1 MITYNSLL
9 NEIHDAL
16 APFDAQY
23 KEMMLDRYSKAY
35 DSIVESRDKM
45 ESEKAEASK
54 HYSYMDER
62 NPYTKHIRFVNQ
74 ILPRKAQQKLTE
86 YGVADKDVF
95 LKFAE
100 ELVFL
105 KFAEELANHNIT
117 ARNSRVAKKLDD
129 ANIKEVNGGSIERT
143 NDGFNGL
150 FKVNTDSGEKKVKV
164 QTILAMGDI
173 QAPHYRTLIHIK

>member
-1 MITYNSLL
+1 MTTYNTLL
-9 NEIHDAL
+9 TEIKDAL

-23 KEMMLDRYSKAY
+23 KQMMLDRYAKAY

-45 ESEKAEASK
+45 ESEKAETSNK
-54 HYSYMDER
+54 YSYMDDR
-62 NPYTKHIRFVNQ
+62 NPYTRHIRFINQ
-74 ILPRKAQQKLTE
+74 ILPRKAQKILTRD
-86 YGVADKDVF
+86 GVEKKDAF
-95 LKFAE
+95 LQ
-100 ELVFL
+100 
-105 KFAEELANHNIT
+105 FAEELANHNIS

-150 FKVNTDSGEKKVKV
+150 FKVNTESGEKKVKV

>member
-1 MITYNSLL
+1 MTTYNSLL

-35 DSIVESRDKM
+35 DSIVQSRDKM
-45 ESEKAEASK
+45 ESEKAETSK
-54 HYSYMDER
+54 NYGYMDDS
-62 NPYTKHIRFVNQ
+62 NPYTKHIRFINQ
-74 ILPRKAQQKLTE
+74 ILPRKAQKKLTD
-86 YGVADKDVF
+86 YGVEKKEAF
-95 LKFAE
+95 LQ
-100 ELVFL
+100 
-105 KFAEELANHNIT
+105 FAEELANHNIS

-129 ANIKEVNGGSIERT
+129 ANIKEVNGGSIEKT

-164 QTILAMGDI
+164 QTILAWGDI

>member
-1 MITYNSLL
+1 MTTYNSLL

-16 APFDAQY
+16 APFDAEY
-23 KEMMLDRYSKAY
+23 KEMMLDRYAKAY
-35 DSIVESRDKM
+35 EAVVESRDKM
-45 ESEKAEASK
+45 RLEKEAIAK
-54 HYSYMDER
+54 PYSYDDD
-62 NPYTKHIRFVNQ
+62 PYTKHIRFINQ
-74 ILPRKAQQKLTE
+74 ILPRKAQKKLTDD
-86 YGVADKDVF
+86 GVEDKD
-95 LKFAE
+95 
-100 ELVFL
+100 VFL
-105 KFAEELANHNIT
+105 KFAEELANHNIS

>member
-74 ILPRKAQQKLTE
+74 ILPRKAQKKLTDD
-86 YGVADKDVF
+86 GVEDKD
-95 LKFAE
+95 
-100 ELVFL
+100 VFL
-105 KFAEELANHNIT
+105 KFAEELANHNIS